1 MTNEKIICAGFGG
14 QGIMSL
20 GQLLAYAGMLEDMHV
35 SWVPSYG
42 PEMRGGTANCHVM
55 VSDTPIG
62 SPLVSHDATAL
73 IVMNLPS
80 LVKFE
85 ADLRAGGHL
94 LINCS
99 LIGQEAERKDIHAHY
114 VRANDIAAELGN
126 VRVAN
131 MVMLGA
137 YLELTHLVRV
147 DTVAEAFK
155 KVFGEKKAP
164 LIPLNLKALG
174 RGAEAVHGSE
184 LAKH

>member
-1 MTNEKIICAGFGG
+1 MSTEKIICAGFGG

-20 GQLLAYAGMLEDMHV
+20 GQLIAYAGMLENKHV

-42 PEMRGGTANCHVM
+42 PEMRGGTANCHVLI
-55 VSDTPIG
+55 SDDPIG
-62 SPLVSHDATAL
+62 SPLVSHDATAV

-85 ADLRAGGHL
+85 PELQKGGHL

-99 LIGQEAERKDIHAHY
+99 LIDKEAERKDVAVHY
-114 VRANDIAAELGN
+114 ITANDIAMELGN
-126 VRVAN
+126 VKAAN

-137 YLELTHLVRV
+137 YLHLTHIVKV
-147 DTVAEAFK
+147 ETVSEALK
-155 KVFGEKKAP
+155 KVFGQKKAE
-164 LIPLNLKALG
+164 LIPLNLEALK